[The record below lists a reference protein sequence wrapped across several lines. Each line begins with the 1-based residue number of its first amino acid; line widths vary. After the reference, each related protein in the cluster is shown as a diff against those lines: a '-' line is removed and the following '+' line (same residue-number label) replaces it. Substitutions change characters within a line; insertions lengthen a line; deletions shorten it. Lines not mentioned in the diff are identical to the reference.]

1 MLNRTDAILAGFTS
15 VAVLTICFLT
25 YQMLKEPDTKV
36 AKVRPTQAISTPVV
50 FSDAQKRARSQHV
63 REKVKKLNPSKASFA
78 DLPKNTQTA
87 KPILISTTTTTST
100 MDQNPTAKEIE
111 RLESIPSLKDIH
123 FDFNKGEL
131 PEEAQTQL
139 MSHARILKSEKWDVL
154 IQGHTD
160 SQGSV
165 GFNLRV
171 GQKRAE
177 AVKEYLVMQE
187 VPNARMH
194 IISLGEFEQAC
205 KQDTEA
211 CAINNRRV
219 TFSLVKRDA
228 EILPDDTGRRMTE
241 DHNEDPTQT
250 KNVTETV
257 EKEKETQS

>member
-1 MLNRTDAILAGFTS
+1 MNRTDAILAGFTS

-25 YQMLKEPDTKV
+25 YQILKEPETKMT
-36 AKVRPTQAISTPVV
+36 KVRPTQAISTPVV
-50 FSDAQKRARSQHV
+50 FSDAQKRARSRQV
-63 REKVKKLNPSKASFA
+63 REQANKLNPSNTSFS
-78 DLPKNTQTA
+78 DLSKNSQAA
-87 KPILISTTTTTST
+87 KPMLISTTATTST
-100 MDQNPTAKEIE
+100 MDQQPTANEVEI
-111 RLESIPSLKDIH
+111 LESIPSLKDIH

-131 PEEAQTQL
+131 PEQAQTQL
-139 MSHARILKSEKWDVL
+139 ASHARILKSEKWDVL

-165 GFNLRV
+165 GFNLKV

-177 AVKEYLVMQE
+177 AVKEYLATQE

-219 TFSLVKRDA
+219 TFSLIKRDV
-228 EILPDDTGRRMTE
+228 EIFLNDTDEKITE
-241 DHNEDPTQT
+241 DHNQEPTKT
-250 KNVTETV
+250 VNETV
-257 EKEKETQS
+257 EKEEETQS